1 MERHD
6 NGILKN
12 GFIDQGDM
20 EVMVQEAVTEA
31 MGQLVINQ
39 PVTEGQTVTLPSTSQ
54 DITLNLQTGGQSLN
68 AVTVALPGNSDG
80 RVGQRVF
87 VNSDGQI
94 TLAHFQSSIAVNG
107 ADYMFNPGDNCVFY
121 RNSPAIFSRVTA

>member
-1 MERHD
+1 MQRHD

-20 EVMVQEAVTEA
+20 TALAQQAVADA
-31 MGQLVINQ
+31 MAQLVVNQ
-39 PVTEGQTVTLPSTSQ
+39 PVIEAQTVTLPNTNQ
-54 DITLNLQTGGQSLN
+54 DITLNLLTSGAALN
-68 AVTVALPGNSDG
+68 QVNVVLPGNSDG

-94 TLAHFQSSIAVNG
+94 ALAHFTSSIAVNG
-107 ADYMFNPGDNCVFY
+107 GDYMFNPGDNCVFY
-121 RNSPAIFSRVTA
+121 RNSPAIISRITA

>member
-20 EVMVQEAVTEA
+20 TELAQQAVADAMAQMVVNQS
-31 MGQLVINQ
+31 VI
-39 PVTEGQTVTLPSTSQ
+39 EGQTVTLISTNQ
-54 DITLNLQTGGQSLN
+54 DITLNLLTGGTALN
-68 AVTVALPGNSDG
+68 QVNVVLPGNSDG

-94 TLAHFQSSIAVNG
+94 ALAHFTSAIAVNG
-107 ADYMFNPGDNCVFY
+107 GDYMFNPGDNCVFY
-121 RNSPAIFSRVTA
+121 RNSPTIISRITA